1 MISTQVKQCA
11 ADDEAKKVQVAGKDL
26 AAYNK
31 ATRNKDAATE
41 KAQRAEAKAQREE
54 SEKDKL
60 KASQT
65 RKLEQRLEAVTKVF
79 GACSNGCKELHA
91 CTQKVAYVMVERD
104 AAKDASARAVEAL
117 QDKEQETQQLQE
129 AAKKAIAAFD
139 VLKGEARALKE
150 AAEEIAPY
158 DDNELHAKLQELP
171 EDSASVEAILD
182 AERKEA
188 SRIHEDR
195 GLQKRVE
202 ELQKKRDVL
211 KEKVDGMQGADDARN
226 AELSKLRGPWEK
238 TLRDALSSLKTKF
251 SDYMDTLGA
260 RGDVELVEQPTF
272 ARWGL
277 AIKVAFRDA
286 CDLRQLDARVQSGG
300 ERSVSTIMFLMALQA
315 HLPSPF
321 RVVDEINQG
330 MDEVNERIVFRR
342 VVLNSTGPGAPQYWL
357 ITPKLLQ
364 GLYDMEHPD
373 VRVLVVYN
381 GAHNIKRPR
390 DWDLDAFL
398 GAKRRLV
405 GAN

>member
-1 MISTQVKQCA
+1 MFPQVKQCA
-11 ADDEAKKVQVAGKDL
+11 ADDESKKVQVAGKDL
-26 AAYNK
+26 AAFNK

-41 KAQRAEAKAQREE
+41 KAQRAEAKAAREE

-79 GACSNGCKELHA
+79 GACSNGCKDLHA
-91 CTQKVAYVMVERD
+91 CTQKVAYVMVERE

-117 QDKEQETQQLQE
+117 QDKEQETAALQD

-150 AAEEIAPY
+150 AAEAIAPY

-202 ELQKKRDVL
+202 ELQRKRDVL

-251 SDYMDTLGA
+251 SDYMDTLG
-260 RGDVELVEQPTF
+260 V
-272 ARWGL
+272 
-277 AIKVAFRDA
+277 
-286 CDLRQLDARVQSGG
+286 
-300 ERSVSTIMFLMALQA
+300 RSRR
-315 HLPSPF
+315 P
-321 RVVDEINQG
+321 VV
-330 MDEVNERIVFRR
+330 
-342 VVLNSTGPGAPQYWL
+342 
-357 ITPKLLQ
+357 
-364 GLYDMEHPD
+364 
-373 VRVLVVYN
+373 
-381 GAHNIKRPR
+381 
-390 DWDLDAFL
+390 
-398 GAKRRLV
+398 
-405 GAN
+405 